1 MKVNKQCLIGKRVA
15 IRFPKDKPYI
25 NGIWIVNGIREDKDP
40 SKRTSGVYINSGHRV
55 SEPHEKPY
63 YINFHDFCIDTIIRF
78 DYNYAE
84 KMGYK
89 MSKIK
94 RGLKSRDKEVYTY
107 TKALI
112 RNLNIQY
119 KKDMKNVKT

>member
-25 NGIWIVNGIREDKDP
+25 NGIWIVNGIREDKHP
-40 SKRTSGVYINSGHRV
+40 SKKTSGVYVRSGHK
-55 SEPHEKPY
+55 PQDIGDKPY
-63 YINFHDFCIDTIIRF
+63 YINFHDAYVDTIIRF